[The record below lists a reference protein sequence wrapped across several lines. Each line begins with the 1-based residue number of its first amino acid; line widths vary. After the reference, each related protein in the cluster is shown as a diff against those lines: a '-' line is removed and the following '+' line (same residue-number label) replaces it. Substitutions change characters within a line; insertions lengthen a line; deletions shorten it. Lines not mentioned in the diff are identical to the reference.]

1 MSREIDPRAPL
12 AAALD
17 TATVVLFVAI
27 GKREHDQDTAVVG
40 LVETAAPFLIG
51 LVVAWLVFRVW
62 NRPTAWTTG
71 LLVWPVTLVI
81 GMALRSAV
89 FDDGTAAPFV
99 LVATGFLGLFF
110 VGWRALLGVYDRRT
124 ARA

>member
-1 MSREIDPRAPL
+1 MSREIDPRTPL

-62 NRPTAWTTG
+62 KRPTAWTTG

-81 GMALRSAV
+81 GMVLRSAV

-110 VGWRALLGVYDRRT
+110 VGWRALLGFYDRRAAPT
-124 ARA
+124 